1 MPLYSQQVRRHE
13 HGARVRNRGF
23 TLVELAI
30 TLTVLGVLMAVAIP
44 SFRMV
49 QNSNRLSAAAN
60 DLVASLQAARMEAI
74 RRNGRVVVCGSADGA
89 TCSGVGTS
97 GGWIVFADADADASV
112 DAGEEIILAN
122 AVPAPLTVKANSAVT
137 EGIVMFRSDG
147 MARSKGGQLLTGQ
160 IRVCMADTIPTDNVR
175 NVEIGAGGRVRVGRA
190 STAGV
195 CD

>member
-1 MPLYSQQVRRHE
+1 MPLRSQQVRRLS
-13 HGARVRNRGF
+13 HGANRGF

-44 SFRMV
+44 GFRLV
-49 QNSNRLSAAAN
+49 QNSSRLSAAAN

-74 RRNGRVVVCGSADGA
+74 RRNGRVVLCSSADAA

-97 GGWIVFADADADASV
+97 GGWVVFADADADASV
-112 DAGEEIILAN
+112 DAGEEIILTNSVAT
-122 AVPAPLTVKANSAVT
+122 PLTIKANNAVT

-147 MARSKGGQLLTGQ
+147 MARDKGGQLLTGQ
-160 IRVCMADTIPTDNVR
+160 IRVCMADTVPADNVR
-175 NVEIGAGGRVRVGRA
+175 NVAIGAGGRVRVERA